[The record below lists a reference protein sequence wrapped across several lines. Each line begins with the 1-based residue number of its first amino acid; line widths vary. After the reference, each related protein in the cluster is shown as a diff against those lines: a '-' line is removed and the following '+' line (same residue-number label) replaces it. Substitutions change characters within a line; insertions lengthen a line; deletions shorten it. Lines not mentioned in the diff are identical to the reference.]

1 MSYIYH
7 ICHKNQFPK
16 STFHRNI
23 LFSLFLKTKCL
34 QCSKKTSKQRRC
46 LEQRTPH
53 ATCPTYLHT
62 FAQFDPNFQL
72 KIKSRVQTT
81 LSSWSY
87 LEKEIKS
94 IFWLIGQNSYRHQG
108 LDADKGLSWIGHDM
122 PDLRS
127 VRLWQLCNEIWPFN
141 IRGFQSRAAV
151 KKKGILSEPCTFVKA
166 APSFQPPP
174 QPPTQPTRRPAVM
187 QPFLSLVWNFFRQS
201 RLLSIAQESCL
212 QIFQRKFVPKLVT
225 FLGIFFFIFFCQYH
239 GKFSGTCFYQ
249 F

>member
-7 ICHKNQFPK
+7 ICHENQFPK
-16 STFHRNI
+16 STYHRNVLSI
-23 LFSLFLKTKCL
+23 LFLKTKCL

-46 LEQRTPH
+46 PEQRTPH
-53 ATCPTYLHT
+53 ASCPTYLHT

-72 KIKSRVQTT
+72 KIKSRVWTT

-94 IFWLIGQNSYRHQG
+94 IFWLIGQNSYRLQG

-151 KKKGILSEPCTFVKA
+151 EKNVFCLSRAFLWRLHLLSNLPPNLPPNQPDVQPSCNHSWALSEAFFVN
-166 APSFQPPP
+166 P
-174 QPPTQPTRRPAVM
+174 V
-187 QPFLSLVWNFFRQS
+187 
-201 RLLSIAQESCL
+201 
-212 QIFQRKFVPKLVT
+212 
-225 FLGIFFFIFFCQYH
+225 FCQ
-239 GKFSGTCFYQ
+239 
-249 F
+249 